1 MGIPYFFS
9 YIIKAHKNIIKNIC
23 FLNEKQIDNFFL
35 DSNSIIYDVVYN
47 IKEYKGF
54 DIEDYII
61 NKVIE
66 KIEFYIDLI
75 KPKNIVYIAFDG
87 IPPLSKMEQQRSR
100 RYKSWYSNEIKKIIK
115 KNYNENN
122 EEEEC
127 NIFFDTINITC
138 GTLFMNKLSSKI
150 KNYFIKNNDKVI
162 FSGSD
167 EYGEGE
173 SKIFEYIRKN
183 FETTILLNSSNIIFG
198 LDSDIII
205 LSLNNIQI
213 KGFVKNTNNINICL
227 LRETTHFKEVINDT
241 NTNDDFCLLD
251 INELSKS
258 IIKELTNKENN
269 FVLEQDIEEDIEED
283 NLNRIKDYILLSF
296 LLGNDFIQGHISLNI
311 RTGGFDKILN
321 AYKEIII
328 NNNKYLIKN
337 NKIIWKN
344 IYELFNFL
352 QKYEEK
358 YIINELNLR
367 KKRYN
372 NQRLYNNETHKK
384 MYEKFESIPN
394 YERDIENYIN
404 PFKEG
409 WEYRYYKSL
418 FDIEITNERRKQIC
432 INYLE
437 GLEWIF
443 KYYTCECPDYLWKY
457 KYYYSPLLQD
467 IIKFIPILNE
477 RDFIKQNNNKIV
489 SSITQ
494 LIYVLPKKNIE
505 NMYPEIYEKIIKTYP
520 DFYDDNIEFL
530 WAFKKYFWECSPK
543 LPEIDI
549 QILENYVVSQ
559 NLK

>member
-9 YIIKAHKNIIKNIC
+9 YIIKNHKNIIKNIC
-23 FLNEKQIDNFFL
+23 FLNNKQIDNFFL
-35 DSNSIIYDVVYN
+35 DSNSIIYDVVHN
-47 IKEYKGF
+47 ITEYKGCN
-54 DIEDYII
+54 IEDYII
-61 NKVIE
+61 SKVIE
-66 KIEFYIDLI
+66 KIEIYIDLI
-75 KPKNIVYIAFDG
+75 KPKNITYIAFDG

-100 RYKSWYSNEIKKIIK
+100 RYKSWYSNGIKKIIK
-115 KNYNENN
+115 EKYNENKEN
-122 EEEEC
+122 

-138 GTLFMNKLSSKI
+138 GTLFMNNLSLKI
-150 KNYFIKNNDKVI
+150 KNYFIKNNSKVI

-183 FETTILLNSSNIIFG
+183 FQTTILLNSSNIIFG

-205 LSLNNIQI
+205 LSLNNI
-213 KGFVKNTNNINICL
+213 KLKNFVKNTNNINICL
-227 LRETTHFKEVINDT
+227 LRETTHFKEVINDI
-241 NTNDDFCLLD
+241 NKNADFCLLD

-258 IIKELTNKENN
+258 IIKELELELINKEND
-269 FVLEQDIEEDIEED
+269 FVLEEDIEEY
-283 NLNRIKDYILLSF
+283 NLNRIKDYIFLSF

-328 NNNKYLIKN
+328 NNNKYLIKK

-344 IYELFNFL
+344 IYDLFNFL

-358 YIINELNLR
+358 YIINEFNLR

-372 NQRLYNNETHKK
+372 NQKLYNNETSEK
-384 MYEKFESIPN
+384 MYENFENIPN

-404 PFKEG
+404 PLKEG
-409 WEYRYYKSL
+409 WEYRYYKCL
-418 FDIEITNERRKQIC
+418 FDIEITNERKKQIC

-457 KYYYSPLLQD
+457 KYNYSPLLQD

-477 RDFIKQNNNKIV
+477 TDFIKKNNNKVV

-494 LIYVLPKKNIE
+494 LIYVLPKKNME
-505 NMYPEIYEKIIKTYP
+505 NMYPEIYDKIIKTYP

-549 QILENYVVSQ
+549 ELLEKYVVSQ
-559 NLK
+559 NFK